1 MPASEPWHCRSCGA
15 GIDLA
20 HSAVEVGLVRLAGDG
35 VEGFRLGS
43 AGIEALIEPLLAPCE
58 CGGRFAVGGGGGPPA
73 VARFDGERLRPVAT
87 RGWALLEAD
96 RELASLCE
104 VWRPRALVL
113 IGREQELA
121 KEDVLRLRLE
131 DKLAS
136 LQAELERATA
146 AGDDDAAE
154 TAHARYIELGTT
166 YVRRCVRPEE
176 PAARPG

>member
-35 VEGFRLGS
+35 DEGFQLGG
-43 AGIEALIEPLLAPCE
+43 AGIEAQIEPLLAPCG
-58 CGGRFAVGGGGGPPA
+58 CGGRFAAGAGDGPPA
-73 VARFDGERLRPVAT
+73 VARFDPERMRPLAL
-87 RGWALLEAD
+87 RGWARLEAS
-96 RELASLCE
+96 EALAPLRE

-113 IGREQELA
+113 SGREQELA

-166 YVRRCVRPEE
+166 YVRRFVRPDE
-176 PAARPG
+176 PAARPR

>member
-20 HSAVEVGLVRLAGDG
+20 QSAVEVGLVRLAGDG
-35 VEGFRLGS
+35 AEGFHLGS
-43 AGIEALIEPLLAPCE
+43 AGIEAQVEPLLAPCD
-58 CGGRFAVGGGGGPPA
+58 CGGRFAAGSGDGPPA
-73 VARFDGERLRPVAT
+73 VARFDGRRLRPVAA
-87 RGWALLEAD
+87 RGWARLEAS
-96 RELASLCE
+96 ETLAPLRE

-166 YVRRCVRPEE
+166 YVRRFVRPDE